1 MSFVPIAPPEGLVL
15 NGTEYDTQG
24 RWRLAN
30 MVRFFRGSPQPV
42 GGWTNLPLTWKDPDG
57 KSHNLDRLVGAC
69 RGLISWRDNDEKRW
83 MAIGTTRKLYVFDG
97 SEILDVT
104 PAGLLPGEENANYG
118 SGFGAYYYSEDHEDP
133 EAHTGGSFAYSTE
146 RPQPITSLVQEPGA
160 WTMASWGEDL
170 IVCPNWDGKIYKWS
184 PGDTLATQVVAAGGV
199 VPEAVRAVLVSNE
212 RHMIA
217 IGSGDWSGAI
227 WTKNQRR
234 IMWSNAEDHDDWT
247 PVATNSAG
255 DLQLET
261 KGVAVTGAEFRGEI
275 LIWTD
280 IDVHRMFY
288 TGAPYYYGIKKLSPV
303 AGTVSV
309 NAHVVT
315 SEFVF
320 WVGPKGFYMYDG
332 SVRPLAPDVSDYYR
346 DGVNRNQI
354 AKVACGHNP
363 QFKEIWTFYPSKGSQ
378 DNDSYIIWNYENN
391 TWTIGGL
398 NRTCWDEAAIWDFPV
413 AARSELDD
421 AGPTPE
427 ETPHDEYRVDIAL
440 NVAQYYGTFVFDEWF
455 PVFDNGSNAT
465 PSTMPYP
472 RVETVRLE
480 RNSDL
485 FDYTEGVDFEVN
497 YEQGLFKA
505 LSTGGM
511 TGAPH
516 RVHWTTVDNYPS
528 YLYNHEDG
536 FTDAGASRDVWLELS
551 PFEISTGDN
560 LAVVKRIIQDT
571 GREADLDPALN
582 SNAIEISFKTRLAP
596 EAASVVEGPY
606 TLDTDRG
613 YTDVR
618 FTGRQVSMKVQQVK
632 DELWRLGKF
641 RLDVVPGSGR

>member
-1 MSFVPIAPPEGLVL
+1 MSFVPIAPPEGLML

-30 MVRFFRGSPQPV
+30 LVRFFRGSPQPV
-42 GGWTNLPLTWKDPDG
+42 GGWTKLPLPWKDSDG
-57 KSHNLDRLVGAC
+57 KLHDLDRLNGPC
-69 RGLISWRDNDEKRW
+69 RGIISWRDNAESRW
-83 MAIGTTRKLYVFDG
+83 MAFGTTRSLYVTDG
-97 SEILDVT
+97 SEVFDIT
-104 PAGLLPGEENANYG
+104 PASLLPGDENANYG
-118 SGFGAYYYSEDHEDP
+118 SGYGAFYFSEDHTDYP
-133 EAHTGGSFAYSTE
+133 DSHTGGTFAYSTE
-146 RPQPITSLVQEPGA
+146 RPAPITSLVQEPGA
-160 WTMASWGEDL
+160 WTFSTWGEDL
-170 IVCPNWDGKIYKWS
+170 VACPNWDGKIYKWS
-184 PGDTLATQVVAAGGV
+184 PGDTLATQVVAGGGE

-212 RHMIA
+212 RHMVA

-234 IMWSNAEDHDDWT
+234 IMWSDGEDHDVWT
-247 PVATNSAG
+247 PTSLNSAG

-303 AGTVSV
+303 AGTLSV

-320 WVGPKGFYMYDG
+320 WVGPKGFYIYDG

-346 DGVNRNQI
+346 DGINTNQI

-363 QFKEIWTFYPSKGSQ
+363 EFKEIWTFYPSKGSS

-391 TWTIGGL
+391 TWTIGDL
-398 NRTCWDEAAIWDFPV
+398 NRSCWDEAAIWDFPI
-413 AARSELDD
+413 ATMAEEIEGSALPELVLTMGSSTYFGD
-421 AGPTPE
+421 AN
-427 ETPHDEYRVDIAL
+427 R
-440 NVAQYYGTFVFDEWF
+440 DEWLACF
-455 PVFDNGSNAT
+455 HSNTGAAYGDPLEYPLIENVTVTGASGTPV
-465 PSTMPYP
+465 Y
-472 RVETVRLE
+472 VEDT
-480 RNSDL
+480 
-485 FDYTEGVDFEVN
+485 DYEVD
-497 YEQGLFKA
+497 YSRGLLKV
-505 LSTGGM
+505 LSTGSI
-511 TGAPH
+511 GASAVIYVNADLVANSASRPF
-516 RVHWTTVDNYPS
+516 
-528 YLYNHEDG
+528 NHEDG
-536 FTDAGASRDVWLELS
+536 YTDAGEGRDVWLDLS
-551 PFEISTGDN
+551 PFEIATGDK
-560 LAVVKRIIQDT
+560 LSVVKRIIQDT
-571 GREADLDPALN
+571 GREDDLDPALN

-596 EAASVVEGPY
+596 EAAAIVEGPY

-641 RLDVVPGSGR
+641 RLDLAPGSGR